1 MDLTPQILGDIL
13 KVTHSVLCQSKYS
26 RHVVKLRSEER
37 RVGKLMTY
45 EDVALCVAQA
55 NFPKYRLVGIP
66 T

>member
-1 MDLTPQILGDIL
+1 MFECFRCLSSSYHPFYD
-13 KVTHSVLCQSKYS
+13 
-26 RHVVKLRSEER
+26 